1 MSDFIL
7 KAENISYR
15 VETLKGFSS
24 STFKEILNNVS
35 FSVERGSIVG
45 ITGKSGSGKTTLLK
59 MIVGIISPA
68 GGSLQFNFLKD
79 WNNSPSKPVQILF
92 QNDGELINPYRK
104 VSDVLTDVFEIKFNK
119 RANYANKI
127 VEHFQLFDMSPD
139 LLNRKGYQ
147 LSGGEQQRIA
157 LARIVLIE
165 PEILILDEPFSSQD
179 VEAQLNILELIKKI
193 KDKFNLTVLVV
204 THDLKIINKLCDKI
218 IIMRNG
224 EIIESGFTTSIITNP
239 QNAHTKFLLKAQ
251 SIQLTK
257 SEINNIQEDEQN

>member
-7 KAENISYR
+7 KAENISYQA
-15 VETLKGFSS
+15 ETLKGISAS
-24 STFKEILNNVS
+24 PVKKILNNVS
-35 FSVERGSIVG
+35 FTVERSSIVG
-45 ITGKSGSGKTTLLK
+45 ITGESGSGKTTLLK
-59 MIVGIISPA
+59 IISGIISPA
-68 GGSLQFNFLKD
+68 SGTLQYNFLKD

-104 VSDVLTDVFEIKFNK
+104 VSDTLSDVFEIKFKK
-119 RANYANKI
+119 RANYTNQI
-127 VEHFQLFDMSPD
+127 VEHFQLFDLNND
-139 LLNRKGYQ
+139 LIYRKGYQ

-179 VEAQLNILELIKKI
+179 VGAQLNIINLIKKI

-204 THDLKIINKLCDKI
+204 THDLKIINKLCDI
-218 IIMRNG
+218 IIVMQNG
-224 EIIESGFTTSIITNP
+224 EIIESGFTTSVITNP

-257 SEINNIQEDEQN
+257 SEIKSILEDEQN